1 LEQPKRSEHAG
12 PWRIDSERSEAL
24 MSISKL
30 RNIGVIAHIDAGKT
44 TTTERILYY
53 TGKIHRMGEVD
64 QGSAQMDW
72 MPQEQER
79 GITITSAA
87 TTCVWQD
94 YTINIID
101 TPGHVDF
108 TAEVE
113 RSLRV
118 LDGAVTVFCAVA
130 GVQPQSEK
138 VWRQA
143 EKYGVPRI
151 VFINKMD
158 RIGAEPDKALKG
170 MKEVLGA
177 LPLPVQIP
185 VGSGSD
191 FAGVID
197 LITMENL
204 QWMDS
209 EGEKIRRSPVP
220 GDYLE
225 AARQSRDRLLE
236 ILSEYDDRLMTLY
249 LEEEEVPADLLGEV
263 IRKGTIGNR
272 FIPVLYGSSLK
283 NKGVQ
288 PLLDAIVS
296 YLPSPEDLPPVKGL
310 WKDQQEERLPALDA
324 PFSALLFKVM
334 AYAGRPT
341 LYYLRVYSG
350 CCKLADR
357 MFNTRTGK
365 IERTMKIMRMHAN
378 RREEIRK
385 MAAGDI
391 LALVGLKDART
402 GDTLCDPENP
412 VSFEEPVFPQPVIF
426 VAIEP
431 KSVKDQEKLMNV
443 LQILAQEDP
452 TFQVRVDEETGQVIL
467 SGMGELHLE
476 VLSERLF
483 TDFNVQ
489 GRVGNPQVS
498 YRETVTKSV
507 SATERFAKEI
517 AGKDQEATVTLR
529 VQPMPMGGAIQYEDR
544 VEDGKIPPEMKRN
557 IRQAAL
563 EAAASGA
570 KAGYPVIDMK
580 IILVDGDYHPERSTD
595 VAFKAAT
602 SNALNQ
608 CLRNAHPVL
617 LEPVMAVQV
626 ETPGDFT
633 GDVLGSLTHRRGT
646 IEGVEKQGQ
655 VEVISA
661 KIPLIEMFGYTTSLR
676 SLTQGRGS
684 FTMELAHY
692 KEVEENG

>member
-1 LEQPKRSEHAG
+1 
-12 PWRIDSERSEAL
+12 
-24 MSISKL
+24 MSISRL

-72 MPQEQER
+72 MPQEQQR

-87 TTCVWQD
+87 TTCTWD
-94 YTINIID
+94 DHTINIID

-118 LDGAVTVFCAVA
+118 LDGVVVVFCAVA
-130 GVQPQSEK
+130 GIQPQSEK

-143 EKYGVPRI
+143 EKYGVPKV

-158 RIGAEPDKALKG
+158 RLGAEPEKSLKG
-170 MKEVLGA
+170 MREVLETV
-177 LPLPVQIP
+177 PLPVQVP
-185 VGSGSD
+185 VGSESAFEGI
-191 FAGVID
+191 ID
-197 LITMENL
+197 IINMEML
-204 QWMDS
+204 TWIDP
-209 EGEKIRRSPVP
+209 EGEDIQKGSIP
-220 GDYLE
+220 DEYLE
-225 AARQSRDRLLE
+225 AARHSREHLLE
-236 ILSEYDDRLMTLY
+236 ILSEYDDRIMTLF
-249 LEEEEVPADLLGEV
+249 LEEKEVGPDVIKEV
-263 IRKGTIGNR
+263 IRKGTITGS
-272 FIPVLYGSSLK
+272 FVPVLYGSSLK
-283 NKGVQ
+283 KKGVQ
-288 PLLDAIVS
+288 PLMEAIIG
-296 YLPSPEDLPPVKGL
+296 YLPSPGDLPPVKGM
-310 WKDQQEERLPALDA
+310 WKGQKEERLPSADD

-350 CCKLADR
+350 RCALGDR
-357 MFNTRTGK
+357 MLNTRVDRT
-365 IERTMKIMRMHAN
+365 ERVMKIMRMHAN
-378 RREEIRK
+378 RREEIRE

-391 LALVGLKDART
+391 LALVGLRDART

-443 LQILAQEDP
+443 LDVLAEEDP

-476 VLSERLF
+476 VLAERLF
-483 TDFNVQ
+483 TEFNVQ
-489 GRVGNPQVS
+489 GRVVNPQVS

-507 SATERFAKEI
+507 RATDRFAREI
-517 AGKDQEATVTLR
+517 AGKEQEATVTLQ
-529 VQPMPMGGAIQYEDR
+529 VQPLPRGGAVQFEDK
-544 VEDGKIPPEMKRN
+544 VKDGLIPVEMKQQ
-557 IRQAAL
+557 IKEAAL

-580 IILVDGDYHPERSTD
+580 IVLLDGEYHPERSTD
-595 VAFKAAT
+595 MAFKAAT

-608 CLRNAHPVL
+608 CLREASPVL

-626 ETPGDFT
+626 ETPDDFT
-633 GDVLGSLTHRRGT
+633 GDVMGSMTHRRGT

-655 VEVISA
+655 LEVISA

-692 KEVEENG
+692 REVEN

>member
-1 LEQPKRSEHAG
+1 
-12 PWRIDSERSEAL
+12 

-72 MPQEQER
+72 MPQEQQR

-87 TTCVWQD
+87 TTCIWED
-94 YTINIID
+94 HTINVID

-118 LDGAVTVFCAVA
+118 LDGAVVVFCAVA

-143 EKYGVPRI
+143 EKYSVPRI

-158 RIGAEPDKALKG
+158 RMGAEPNKVLKG
-170 MKEVLGA
+170 MKDILGA
-177 LPLPVQIP
+177 VPLPVQMPI
-185 VGSGSD
+185 GSESD

-197 LITMENL
+197 LVNMEAL
-204 QWMDS
+204 YWVDP
-209 EGEKIRRSPVP
+209 EGEEIDRGLIPDEYIERA
-220 GDYLE
+220 GN
-225 AARQSRDRLLE
+225 SRDQLLE
-236 ILSEYDDRLMTLY
+236 TLSEHNDRVMTLY
-249 LEEEEVPADLLGEV
+249 LDEKEVSADLIQEV
-263 IRKGTIGNR
+263 IRKGTIEGNL
-272 FIPVLYGSSLK
+272 IPVLYGSSLK
-283 NKGVQ
+283 KRGVQ
-288 PLLDAIVS
+288 PLLDSIID
-296 YLPSPEDLPPVKGL
+296 YLPSPEDLPPVRGM
-310 WKDQQEERLPALDA
+310 WKEQSEVRVPETDE

-350 CCKLADR
+350 RCTLGDKMLNA
-357 MFNTRTGK
+357 RTGK
-365 IERTMKIMRMHAN
+365 VERAMKIMRMHAN
-378 RREEIRK
+378 RREEIRD
-385 MAAGDI
+385 MTAGDI
-391 LALVGLKDART
+391 LALVGLRDTRT

-412 VSFEEPVFPQPVIF
+412 LNYEEPLFPQPVIF

-443 LQILAQEDP
+443 LDILAEEDP
-452 TFQVRVDEETGQVIL
+452 TFQVRVDEETSQVIL

-483 TDFNVQ
+483 TEFNVQ

-507 SATERFAKEI
+507 VVTDRFAREI
-517 AGKDQEATVTLR
+517 AGKDLEATVTLQ
-529 VQPMPMGGAIQYEDR
+529 VQPLPMGGAVQFEDQ
-544 VEDGKIPPEMKRN
+544 VADGKLPQEMRRYIK
-557 IRQAAL
+557 QAAL
-563 EAAASGA
+563 EAAASGV
-570 KAGYPVIDMK
+570 KGGYPVIDMK
-580 IILVDGDYHPERSTD
+580 IILRDGEYHPDRSTD
-595 VAFKAAT
+595 MAFKAAT

-608 CLRNAHPVL
+608 CLRDANPVL

-626 ETPGDFT
+626 ETPEDFT
-633 GDVLGSLTHRRGT
+633 GDVMGSLTHRRGT
-646 IEGVEKQGQ
+646 IEGVEKQGHM
-655 VEVISA
+655 EVISA

-676 SLTQGRGS
+676 SMTQGRGS

-692 KEVEENG
+692 REVED

>member
-1 LEQPKRSEHAG
+1 MNLSVASN
-12 PWRIDSERSEAL
+12 SERTEAP

-44 TTTERILYY
+44 TTTERILFY

-72 MPQEQER
+72 MPQEQQR

-87 TTCVWQD
+87 TTCIWEGN
-94 YTINIID
+94 TINIID

-118 LDGAVTVFCAVA
+118 LDGAVVVFCAVA

-143 EKYGVPRI
+143 EKYGVPKI

-158 RIGAEPDKALKG
+158 RIGAEPYKTLKG

-177 LPLPVQIP
+177 VPLPVQMP
-185 VGSGSD
+185 VGSESD
-191 FAGVID
+191 FRGVID
-197 LITMENL
+197 LINMEKL
-204 QWMDS
+204 SWVDP
-209 EGEKIRRSPVP
+209 EGEEIERGAVP
-220 GDYLE
+220 EEYVESAHDLKE
-225 AARQSRDRLLE
+225 QLLE
-236 ILSEYDDRLMTLY
+236 TLSEHDDRIMALY
-249 LEEEEVPADLLGEV
+249 LDEKEVPADLVQEV
-263 IRKGTIGNR
+263 IRKGTIEGS
-272 FIPVLYGSSLK
+272 FVPVLYGSSLK
-283 NKGVQ
+283 KKGVQ
-288 PLLDAIVS
+288 SLLDAIID
-296 YLPSPEDLPPVKGL
+296 YLPSPEDLPPVKGK
-310 WKDQQEERLPALDA
+310 WKEQQEIRLPAMDE
-324 PFSALLFKVM
+324 PFSALVFKVM

-350 CCKLADR
+350 RCMLGER
-357 MFNTRTGK
+357 MLNSRTGK
-365 IERTMKIMRMHAN
+365 AERAMKIMRMHAN
-378 RREEIRK
+378 RREEIRE
-385 MAAGDI
+385 MVVGDI
-391 LALVGLKDART
+391 LALVGQRDART

-412 VSFEEPVFPQPVIF
+412 LSLEKPQFPQPVIF

-443 LQILAQEDP
+443 LEVLAEEDP
-452 TFQVRVDEETGQVIL
+452 TFQVHVDEETGQVIL

-483 TDFNVQ
+483 TEFNVQ

-498 YRETVTKSV
+498 YRETVTKSI
-507 SATERFAKEI
+507 SATDRFAKEI
-517 AGKDQEATVTLR
+517 AGKEQEATVTIQ
-529 VQPMPMGGAIQYEDR
+529 VQPLPMGGAVQFEDK
-544 VEDGKIPPEMKRN
+544 VVDGKIPPEMRR
-557 IRQAAL
+557 IIQRAAL
-563 EAAASGA
+563 EAAASGV

-580 IILVDGDYHPERSTD
+580 IILLDGEYNPDRSTD
-595 VAFKAAT
+595 LAFKAAT
-602 SNALNQ
+602 SNALIQ
-608 CLRNAHPVL
+608 CLRDASPVL

-626 ETPGDFT
+626 ETPEDFT
-633 GDVLGSLTHRRGT
+633 GEVIGSLTHRRGS
-646 IEGVEKQGQ
+646 IEGVVKQSQ
-655 VEVISA
+655 MEVISA

-692 KEVEENG
+692 REVEN

>member
-1 LEQPKRSEHAG
+1 
-12 PWRIDSERSEAL
+12 

-72 MPQEQER
+72 MPQEQQR

-87 TTCVWQD
+87 TTCSWED
-94 YTINIID
+94 HTINIID

-118 LDGAVTVFCAVA
+118 LDGAVVIFCAVA

-143 EKYGVPRI
+143 EKYGVPRV

-158 RIGAEPDKALKG
+158 RLGAEPDKALKG
-170 MKEVLGA
+170 MKEILGA
-177 LPLPVQIP
+177 VPLPVQIP
-185 VGSGSD
+185 VGSESD

-197 LITMENL
+197 LVNMENI
-204 QWMDS
+204 QWNDP
-209 EGEKIRRSPVP
+209 EGEEIVKGPVP
-220 GDYLE
+220 EECLE
-225 AARQSRDRLLE
+225 PARQVREKMLE
-236 ILSEYDDRLMTLY
+236 TLSEQDDRILKLY
-249 LEEEEVPADLLGEV
+249 LDEQEVPGEL
-263 IRKGTIGNR
+263 IQEALRAGTMKGI
-272 FIPVLYGSSLK
+272 FVPVLYGSSLK
-283 NKGVQ
+283 KKGVQ
-288 PLLDAIVS
+288 PLLDAIIG
-296 YLPSPEDLPPVKGL
+296 YLPSPEDLPPVRGT
-310 WKDQQEERLPALDA
+310 WENQEQARTPAVDE

-341 LYYLRVYSG
+341 LFYLRVYSG
-350 CCKLADR
+350 RCSLGDR
-357 MFNTRTGK
+357 MLNTRTGK
-365 IERTMKIMRMHAN
+365 TGRAMKIMRMHAN
-378 RREEIRK
+378 RREEIRE

-391 LALVGLKDART
+391 LALVGLRDART
-402 GDTLCDPENP
+402 GDTLADPGDP
-412 VSFEEPVFPQPVIF
+412 LSFEEPMFPQPVIF
-426 VAIEP
+426 IAIEP

-443 LQILAQEDP
+443 LDLLAEEDP
-452 TFQVRVDEETGQVIL
+452 TFQVHMDEETGQVIL
-467 SGMGELHLE
+467 SGMGELHLA

-483 TDFNVQ
+483 SDFKVQ

-507 SATERFAKEI
+507 SATDRFAREI
-517 AGKDQEATVTLR
+517 AGKDQEAAVTLQVEPLPR
-529 VQPMPMGGAIQYEDR
+529 GGEVQYEDQ
-544 VEDGKIPPEMKRN
+544 VADGKIPPEM
-557 IRQAAL
+557 RQAIKEAAL
-563 EAAASGA
+563 EAAASGV
-570 KAGYPVIDMK
+570 KGGYPVIDMK
-580 IILVDGDYHPERSTD
+580 IILLDGEYHPERSTD
-595 VAFKAAT
+595 MAFKAAT

-608 CLRNAHPVL
+608 CLREATPVL

-626 ETPGDFT
+626 ETPEDFT
-633 GDVLGSLTHRRGT
+633 GDVMGSLTHRRGT

-655 VEVISA
+655 IEVISA

-676 SLTQGRGS
+676 SLTQGRGN

-692 KEVEENG
+692 REVPG